1 VLVVWAIIPAVT
13 SGDNSRDQ
21 VQALYARVAALDP
34 ELVAAAAEQDSEL
47 IRAYLQLSPRE
58 RLLRGLRAARTLTRL
73 RDARRPG

>member
-1 VLVVWAIIPAVT
+1 MIEVATEDSP
-13 SGDNSRDQ
+13 RDQ
-21 VQALYARVAALDP
+21 VEALYARVRALDP

-58 RLLRGLRAARTLTRL
+58 RLLRGLRAGQSLSRL

>member
-1 VLVVWAIIPAVT
+1 MIEVATEDSP
-13 SGDNSRDQ
+13 RDQ
-21 VQALYARVAALDP
+21 VEALYARVRALDP

>member
-1 VLVVWAIIPAVT
+1 MTRVRTNDSPPDDVE
-13 SGDNSRDQ
+13 
-21 VQALYARVAALDP
+21 ALYARVRAIDP

-58 RLLRGLRAARTLTRL
+58 RLLRGVRAARSLTRL

>member
-1 VLVVWAIIPAVT
+1 MVWAIMIEVT
-13 SGDNSRDQ
+13 TDDSRRDQ
-21 VQALYARVAALDP
+21 VQALYARVSAIDP